1 MWRGLYAGLLV
12 ALLPLCAQAQDDPL
26 SLHFSLHT
34 EDEPLEA
41 VLTRLVQQKGVR
53 LSFSPNILPARR
65 VTVDLK
71 NSSLKRVLD
80 SLLKGSG
87 LAYERIGAQVVLFRA
102 RPEKYTLSGYVV
114 DARSGER
121 LISATVHDE
130 RSGKGAVTNAYG
142 FFSLTLP
149 AGRLKLVI
157 RYLGYKTQGREVLL
171 DRARHL
177 QFALQPALVLDEIEV
192 IATPAP
198 GLARA
203 LPADELKEGLWQQLP
218 RLGGERDVLRTA
230 YFMPGVQT
238 GADGIGGLHVRG
250 GDRGQNLI
258 LLDGV
263 PVYDVAHAGGLISL
277 FTDEIVK
284 KATLIKGAFPAR
296 YGGRLSS
303 VLDIRTRE
311 GSLKAWEGMASLSML
326 TSQLALGGPL
336 VKDKVSIFASARW
349 SHLGMYLRPYSRSK
363 KREEGRIGAL
373 DYDFFDLHLK
383 LNYLISKKHRI
394 YLSLYRG
401 RDRFSNT
408 HEKRDTLL
416 AGHDPD
422 QKELLFGQTL
432 QEGNEWGNTLGVF
445 RWNFLVSPRLFSN
458 FSLTYSRLDV
468 LSDYFR
474 TEQLTE
480 LEDSQVLDAFGEF
493 RLSRSLVEDF
503 GLKTDWDWVASPA
516 HRIRFGGGATHHTFD
531 PGLQWGVANNGT
543 QPEPGD
549 NRAQDLQATEWW
561 MYAEDAFQLG
571 SRWSFNV
578 GLRYA
583 GWQIR
588 SEAFHVL
595 EPRLAASYQV
605 AKTLQV
611 RASLSR
617 MSQFVHLLSNSEVG
631 LPTDLWVPATAN
643 TGVQASW
650 QTTLGL
656 DLKTDGGW
664 MGQAEAY
671 YKHLQPLLALSEGA
685 RVRTNWEE
693 NITRGSGRAWGAE
706 LGLGRRAGA
715 FEGWVS
721 YGLSYTNRTYERI
734 NFGRPYPL
742 RYDRRHDIKAAFT
755 YAPKD
760 WLTLSCSWMMNSGL
774 AFNLPTQQFT
784 VDYPGLPDPDPI
796 LIFGDKNEFRMPW
809 YHRLDAGVTLKFGQ
823 KKALQHILYLGVYNL
838 YNRRNPLYIQLR
850 EQLAVSAGELRIR
863 REFRQ
868 AFLFPVLPSL
878 SYTIR
883 I

>member
-1 MWRGLYAGLLV
+1 MWRGLYAGLLI
-12 ALLPLCAQAQDDPL
+12 ALLPLCSHAQDDPL
-26 SLHFSLHT
+26 SLRLSLQVQ
-34 EDEPLEA
+34 DEPLEA
-41 VLTRLVQQKGVR
+41 VLIRLMRQEGVL

-65 VTVDLK
+65 ITVELE
-71 NSSLKRVLD
+71 NSSLKRILD
-80 SLLKGSG
+80 VLLKDTG

-102 RPEKYTLSGYVV
+102 KPEKYTLSGYVV
-114 DARSGER
+114 DAQSGER
-121 LISATVHDE
+121 LISATVYDE
-130 RSGKGAVTNAYG
+130 ASGKGAVTNAYG

-149 AGRLKLVI
+149 AGRLELVI
-157 RYLGYKTQGREVLL
+157 RYLGYQTQRRELVL

-177 QFALQPALVLDEIEV
+177 QCALQPALVLREIEV
-192 IATPAP
+192 VAAQSPA
-198 GLARA
+198 LAYP
-203 LPADELKEGLWQQLP
+203 LPVDELKENLWQQLP

-311 GSLKAWEGMASLSML
+311 GSLKKWEGMAGLSML
-326 TSQLALGGPL
+326 TSQLAMGGPL
-336 VKDKVSIFASARW
+336 VKEKVSVFASARW
-349 SHLGMYLRPYSRSK
+349 SHLGMYLRPYSRNK
-363 KREEGRIGAL
+363 KREEGGQGAL

-383 LNYLISKKHRI
+383 LNYLISDKHRI

-401 RDRFSNT
+401 RDRFSNVD
-408 HEKRDTLL
+408 EKRDTLL
-416 AGHDPD
+416 AGQNPD
-422 QKELLFGQTL
+422 QRKLLFGQNL
-432 QEGNEWGNTLGVF
+432 QERNEWGNTLGVL

-474 TEQLTE
+474 GEQLTD
-480 LEDSQVLDAFGEF
+480 LGDSEVLDEFGEF
-493 RLSRSLVEDF
+493 RTARSLVQDF
-503 GLKTDWDWVASPA
+503 SLKTDWDWVASPV
-516 HRIRFGGGATHHTFD
+516 HHLRFGGGATHHTFD
-531 PGLQWGVANNGT
+531 PGLWWGFANNGT
-543 QPEPGD
+543 QPEPWES
-549 NRAQDLQATEWW
+549 NAQALQAAEWW
-561 MYAEDAFQLG
+561 MYAEDEFQLG
-571 SRWSFNV
+571 SRWSFNL

-595 EPRLAASYQV
+595 EPRVAAAFQV
-605 AKTLQV
+605 ANPLQV

-631 LPTDLWVPATAN
+631 LPTDLWVPATAK
-643 TGVQASW
+643 TGLQASW

-656 DLKTDGGW
+656 DLKTRNGW
-664 MGQAEAY
+664 MGRTEAY
-671 YKHLQPLLALSEGA
+671 YKLLQPLLALSEGA
-685 RVRTNWEE
+685 QVRTNWEE
-693 NITRGSGRAWGAE
+693 NITRGSGRAWGIE
-706 LGLGRRAGA
+706 WELGRRKGPL
-715 FEGWVS
+715 EGWVS
-721 YGLSYTNRTYERI
+721 YGLSFTNRTFERV

-742 RYDRRHDIKAAFT
+742 RYDRRHDIKAALT
-755 YAPKD
+755 YAPKN
-760 WLTLSCSWMMNSGL
+760 WITFSCSWMMNSGL
-774 AFNLPTQQFT
+774 AFNLPTQQFA

-796 LIFGDKNEFRMPW
+796 FIFGDKNEFRMPW
-809 YHRLDAGVTLKFGQ
+809 YHRLDAGVTLRFGQ
-823 KKALQHILYLGVYNL
+823 KKPLKHNLYLGVYNL
-838 YNRRNPLYIQLR
+838 YNRRNPLYIQLQ
-850 EQLAVSAGELRIR
+850 EQLAVSAGELEVR
-863 REFRQ
+863 REFQ
-868 AFLFPVLPSL
+868 QVFLFPVLPSL
-878 SYTIR
+878 SYAIR